1 MQRRSM
7 NGTLS
12 QGEQGNEYKQ
22 LWCAVMVRA
31 LDDFAAVVHAHGDVT
46 HPAVTS
52 SEPYHW
58 LLVSNNLAPGSFHW
72 ICGHLGWDVD
82 TARTLVRNKWRDLMR
97 HMKKT
102 TVTK

>member
-7 NGTLS
+7 NGTIP
-12 QGEQGNEYKQ
+12 QGEIGGEYKQ

-31 LDDFAAVVHAHGDVT
+31 LDDFAAVVKAHGDMA

-52 SEPYHW
+52 SEPYQW
-58 LLVSNNLAPGSFHW
+58 LLVSDNLSPGSFHW
-72 ICGHLGWDVD
+72 ICGHLGWEVE
-82 TARTLVRNKWRDLMR
+82 TARNLVRNKWRDLMR
-97 HMKKT
+97 QMKST